1 LRDEKDFFD
10 RINGISRIRS
20 SLMKIIERIEKARI
34 IPIVSLEKAED
45 AIPLCSALNAGGL
58 QVVEITFRTAAASE
72 ALRIVKKEFPGFL
85 LGSGTITTL
94 KELEGCVSAGAE
106 FAVAPGLN
114 PAIVKRAG
122 EMGFPFFPGVCTPT
136 EVDAALEI
144 GCTILKF
151 FPSEIMGGVKMLS
164 AIYAPFKHRGV
175 RFIPTGGINAKN
187 LKDYLSLP
195 CVLAIGGSW
204 LVEKSLIQDKAWNR
218 ITELT
223 REAVNT

>member
-1 LRDEKDFFD
+1 MN
-10 RINGISRIRS
+10 IV
-20 SLMKIIERIEKARI
+20 ERIEKARI
-34 IPIVSLEKAED
+34 IPIVSLENAED
-45 AIPLCSALNAGGL
+45 AIPLCSALRAGGL
-58 QVVEITFRTAAASE
+58 ELVEITFRTKAAA
-72 ALRIVKKEFPGFL
+72 AAIRIVRKEFPEFL
-85 LGSGTITTL
+85 CGSGTITTF
-94 KELEGCVSAGAE
+94 KELEDCVSAGAQ

-114 PAIVKRAG
+114 PKIVKKAQ

-136 EVDAALEI
+136 EVDMALDL

-187 LKDYLSLP
+187 LKKYLSLP
-195 CVLAIGGSW
+195 SVLAIGGSW
-204 LVEKSLIQDKAWNR
+204 LVEKSLIQDKAWNK

-223 REAVNT
+223 QDAVNTAR

>member
-1 LRDEKDFFD
+1 M
-10 RINGISRIRS
+10 N
-20 SLMKIIERIEKARI
+20 IIERIEKARI
-34 IPIVSLEKAED
+34 IPIVTIDKAED
-45 AIPLCSALNAGGL
+45 AVPLCNALNAGGL
-58 QVVEITFRTAAASE
+58 EVVEITFRTAAAAE

-85 LGSGTITTL
+85 LGSGTITTF

-114 PAIVKRAG
+114 PAIVKKAQ

-136 EVDAALEI
+136 EVDAALDL

-151 FPSEIMGGVKMLS
+151 FPSEIMGGTKMLT

-187 LKDYLSLP
+187 LRDYLSLP

-204 LVEKSLIQDKAWNR
+204 LVEKSLIQEKKWNR

>member
-1 LRDEKDFFD
+1 
-10 RINGISRIRS
+10 
-20 SLMKIIERIEKARI
+20 MKIIERIEKARI
-34 IPIVSLEKAED
+34 IPIVSLDKAED

-114 PAIVKRAG
+114 PAIVKKAQ

-136 EVDAALEI
+136 EVDAALDL
-144 GCTILKF
+144 GCAILKF

-204 LVEKSLIQDKAWNR
+204 LVEKSLIQDKAWDT

-223 REAVNT
+223 IEAMKIRTDAAD

>member
-1 LRDEKDFFD
+1 MN
-10 RINGISRIRS
+10 IV
-20 SLMKIIERIEKARI
+20 ERIEKARI
-34 IPIVSLEKAED
+34 IPIVSMENAGD
-45 AIPLCSALNAGGL
+45 AVPLCKALKAGGL
-58 QVVEITFRTAAASE
+58 EVVEITFRTRAAAE
-72 ALRIVKKEFPGFL
+72 AIRSVRKEFPEFL
-85 LGSGTITTL
+85 CGSGTITTF
-94 KELEGCVSAGAE
+94 KELEDCVSSGAQ

-114 PAIVKRAG
+114 PGIVKKAG
-122 EMGFPFFPGVCTPT
+122 ELGFPFFPGVCTPT
-136 EVDAALEI
+136 EVDMALDL

-151 FPSEIMGGVKMLS
+151 FPAENMGGVKMLS

-187 LKDYLSLP
+187 LRDYFSLP

-223 REAVNT
+223 TEAIKVRTDAAD